1 MLQEHIF
8 SISMLINLAAL
19 LYFIGF
25 LVRDELLL
33 RLLILGGTI
42 LYLLYYFLFPGGPL
56 WNAIVTS
63 GVLGLANVWVLAKIV
78 FERTTL
84 ALTEDE
90 KTLFECLGRLTPGQF
105 RKIMKHGTWVHV
117 EKPMELCRQDNK
129 AQHLFYL
136 LRGTASVEKNGKK
149 FNINPHNFIG
159 EVAFILDGS
168 YSATAKVDEG
178 ACYVEWDSIRL
189 KALMED
195 NNSLANA
202 VNAMFNRDIAT
213 KLSASYQ

>member
-42 LYLLYYFLFPGGPL
+42 LYLVYYFLFPGGPL
-56 WNAIVTS
+56 WNALITS
-63 GVLGLANVWVLAKIV
+63 AVLGLANVWVLGKIV

-90 KTLFECLGRLTPGQF
+90 KALFECLGRLTPGQF
-105 RKIMKHGTWVHV
+105 RKIMKYGNWVHV
-117 EKPMELCRQDNK
+117 ENPLELCKQGNK
-129 AQHLFYL
+129 AHHLFYL
-136 LRGTASVEKNGKK
+136 LRGTANVEKSGKQ
-149 FNINPHNFIG
+149 FNVKARNFVG

-168 YSATAKVDEG
+168 YSATARVEKG
-178 ACYVEWDSIRL
+178 ACYVEWDSMKL
-189 KALMED
+189 KALMKD

-202 VNAMFNRDIAT
+202 VNAMFNKDIAT